1 LIYDFILDVNCKT
14 IKEWEDLDAIVFETR
29 AMKCLNKM
37 IEEEGIVTVIG
48 SPGCGKTT
56 AIHHVA
62 LRLNKEQLYDVV
74 PAVYPSDIRDYYD
87 PERKQVF
94 VFDDVSMFSSVYVFL
109 SIEILEQ
116 IQQCGNF
123 FVFH

>member
-1 LIYDFILDVNCKT
+1 VNCKT

-29 AMKCLNKM
+29 AMKCLIEM
-37 IEEEGIVTVIG
+37 IEEEDIVTVIG

-94 VFDDVSMFSSVYVFL
+94 VFDDMCGKY
-109 SIEILEQ
+109 SIHVQ
-116 IQQCGNF
+116 TMNDW
-123 FVFH
+123 

>member
-1 LIYDFILDVNCKT
+1 MFSSFY
-14 IKEWEDLDAIVFETR
+14 VFLS
-29 AMKCLNKM
+29 K
-37 IEEEGIVTVIG
+37 GIVTVIG

-94 VFDDVSMFSSVYVFL
+94 VFDDL
-109 SIEILEQ
+109 
-116 IQQCGNF
+116 CGK
-123 FVFH
+123 

>member
-1 LIYDFILDVNCKT
+1 MTVTISSSSIILIKHFIALVSKT
-14 IKEWEDLDAIVFETR
+14 MASKSSHED
-29 AMKCLNKM
+29 
-37 IEEEGIVTVIG
+37 IVTVIG

-87 PERKQVF
+87 PERKQVLAK
-94 VFDDVSMFSSVYVFL
+94 VV
-109 SIEILEQ
+109 
-116 IQQCGNF
+116 
-123 FVFH
+123 